1 MCSIFGLTE
10 KIESRIEDIVNKLEK
25 RISEVEEKQDN
36 DYDSNKDRFSEMEKQ
51 IEDLNETLS
60 DQKQFHQRQINEL
73 EDELLKT
80 NSRNNELESRV
91 RSLSEELKT
100 VSETFNKLNQDNLRL
115 SNLEAET
122 NELKEKI
129 QQQSGLVQIVHSLMF
144 LNMPI
149 KSEPNFNTIFLCI
162 IHKSIF
168 NHESARNVSSLE
180 KSIFSK
186 LKIPQENF

>member
-91 RSLSEELKT
+91 RGLSEELKT

-115 SNLEAET
+115 TNLEAET

-129 QQQSGLVQIVHSLMF
+129 QQQSG
-144 LNMPI
+144 
-149 KSEPNFNTIFLCI
+149 
-162 IHKSIF
+162 
-168 NHESARNVSSLE
+168 
-180 KSIFSK
+180 
-186 LKIPQENF
+186 

>member
-51 IEDLNETLS
+51 IEDLNETLL

-91 RSLSEELKT
+91 RGLSEELKT

-115 SNLEAET
+115 TNLEAET

-129 QQQSGLVQIVHSLMF
+129 QQQSG
-144 LNMPI
+144 
-149 KSEPNFNTIFLCI
+149 
-162 IHKSIF
+162 
-168 NHESARNVSSLE
+168 
-180 KSIFSK
+180 
-186 LKIPQENF
+186 

>member
-10 KIESRIEDIVNKLEK
+10 KIESRIEDIVSKLEK

-91 RSLSEELKT
+91 RGLSEELKT

-115 SNLEAET
+115 TNLEAET

-129 QQQSGLVQIVHSLMF
+129 QQQSG
-144 LNMPI
+144 
-149 KSEPNFNTIFLCI
+149 
-162 IHKSIF
+162 
-168 NHESARNVSSLE
+168 
-180 KSIFSK
+180 
-186 LKIPQENF
+186 